1 MSAQAHGDD
10 SHGHGEHDFA
20 HPLPIPVLLAVFAA
34 LVVLTGITV
43 GQASFDM
50 GSFDVVIVMVIAT
63 IKASL
68 VMAFFMHMA
77 YDKPFNV
84 ICFLGSFVFVA
95 LFVIFTLGD
104 SRGTSD
110 SFTPKVDDIVPVVAE
125 MSK

>member
-1 MSAQAHGDD
+1 MSA
-10 SHGHGEHDFA
+10 HGHSDDAHDAQDFA
-20 HPLPIPVLLAVFAA
+20 HPLPIPLLLAVFVA
-34 LVVLTGITV
+34 LVCLTILTV

-50 GSFDVVIVMVIAT
+50 GSYDVVIVMVIAT

-84 ICFLGSFVFVA
+84 ICFLGSFVFVG
-95 LFVIFTLGD
+95 LFVIFTLSD

-110 SFTPKVDDIVPVVAE
+110 SFTPKVDDVVPVVVE
-125 MSK
+125 MGK

>member
-1 MSAQAHGDD
+1 MSAHAHDGD
-10 SHGHGEHDFA
+10 GHDPNDFA
-20 HPLPIPVLLAVFAA
+20 HPLPIPLLLAVFVA
-34 LVVLTGITV
+34 LVVLTLITV

-50 GSFDVVIVMVIAT
+50 GSYDVVIVMVIAT

-84 ICFLGSFVFVA
+84 ICFLASFVFVA

-104 SRGTSD
+104 SQGTSD
-110 SFTPKVDDIVPVVAE
+110 SFTPKVDDVVPVVADAAE
-125 MSK
+125 

>member
-10 SHGHGEHDFA
+10 GHGHDFA
-20 HPLPIPVLLAVFAA
+20 HPLPIPILLAVFAA
-34 LVVLTGITV
+34 LVVLTLITV

-77 YDKPFNV
+77 YEKPFNV

-104 SRGTSD
+104 SQGTSD
-110 SFTPKVDDIVPVVAE
+110 AFTPKVDDVVPVVTE
-125 MSK
+125 MTK

>member
-1 MSAQAHGDD
+1 MSA
-10 SHGHGEHDFA
+10 HGHSDDAHDAQDFA
-20 HPLPIPVLLAVFAA
+20 HPLPIPVLLAVFVA
-34 LVVLTGITV
+34 LVCLTILTV

-50 GSFDVVIVMVIAT
+50 GSYDVVIVMVIAT

-84 ICFLGSFVFVA
+84 ICFLGSFVFVG
-95 LFVIFTLGD
+95 LFVIFTLSD

-110 SFTPKVDDIVPVVAE
+110 SFTPKVDDVVPVVVE
-125 MSK
+125 MGK